1 MSRAELTTRLR
12 LASGL
17 VLMTY
22 VASHLINHAL
32 GIHSLQAMERGLGL
46 FGAVW
51 RSWPGSLLLYGA
63 LLVHVT
69 LVVHKLYRRRSL
81 KMPAWEVF
89 QVVLGL
95 TIPFFLVAHVIGT
108 RGLHQL
114 AGVDDSYAYV
124 LAVLWP
130 DGAARQ
136 SLLLILVWLHGCVG
150 LHFWLRLKPWY
161 RAAKPLLL
169 ALAVLLPALALIGFA
184 DGGRELRAIA
194 AADPA
199 WLQAKARSAN
209 WPDQA
214 TAAWVY
220 EAERYVLT
228 GFVALL
234 LVTFG
239 SRGIRALVERSRGR
253 VRVRYP
259 DGSTVAISP
268 GTSLL
273 EASRAAGIPHAAVCG
288 GRGRC
293 STCRIRVTQGVEQ
306 LPPPAG
312 GEARVLARIGATPGI
327 RLACQVRPTHDLA
340 LVPLL
345 PASAGPA
352 EGQVRINP
360 GQGIEREVAV
370 LFADLRAFTRMA
382 EGRLPYDVVFVLNQ
396 YFKAMGVA
404 IEQHGGRID
413 KFIGDGIM
421 ALFGLEHGREQA
433 CFQALAAVQAMAG
446 ALARL
451 NRRLE
456 DDLREPLQIGI
467 GLHVGPVI
475 LGHMGYGRATTL
487 TAIGDTV
494 NVASRLEALT
504 KELEVELV
512 VSSRL
517 AEAAGVDLGGF
528 EERRIEI
535 RGRRRPLRVRL
546 VGDASALP
554 LAAAPGTTASPP
566 TRPWLASFGRA
577 MRVGRS

>member
-1 MSRAELTTRLR
+1 
-12 LASGL
+12 
-17 VLMTY
+17 
-22 VASHLINHAL
+22 
-32 GIHSLQAMERGLGL
+32 
-46 FGAVW
+46 
-51 RSWPGSLLLYGA
+51 
-63 LLVHVT
+63 
-69 LVVHKLYRRRSL
+69 
-81 KMPAWEVF
+81 
-89 QVVLGL
+89 
-95 TIPFFLVAHVIGT
+95 
-108 RGLHQL
+108 
-114 AGVDDSYAYV
+114 
-124 LAVLWP
+124 
-130 DGAARQ
+130 
-136 SLLLILVWLHGCVG
+136 
-150 LHFWLRLKPWY
+150 
-161 RAAKPLLL
+161 
-169 ALAVLLPALALIGFA
+169 
-184 DGGRELRAIA
+184 
-194 AADPA
+194 
-199 WLQAKARSAN
+199 
-209 WPDQA
+209 
-214 TAAWVY
+214 
-220 EAERYVLT
+220 
-228 GFVALL
+228 
-234 LVTFG
+234 
-239 SRGIRALVERSRGR
+239 
-253 VRVRYP
+253 
-259 DGSTVAISP
+259 
-268 GTSLL
+268 
-273 EASRAAGIPHAAVCG
+273 
-288 GRGRC
+288 
-293 STCRIRVTQGVEQ
+293 
-306 LPPPAG
+306 
-312 GEARVLARIGATPGI
+312 
-327 RLACQVRPTHDLA
+327 
-340 LVPLL
+340 
-345 PASAGPA
+345 
-352 EGQVRINP
+352 VRINP

-396 YFKAMGVA
+396 YFKAMGVV
-404 IEQHGGRID
+404 IEQQGGRID

-554 LAAAPGTTASPP
+554 LAAAPGATTASAP